1 MNECRQVLVLS
12 KTMVSFGLS
21 DFTLI
26 HYAGQQEAAS
36 IFSTD
41 SENVQK
47 YGTCFYLLGDSLF
60 HLFRG
65 LVIFYTSV
73 EALVLIPLFAWPVGR
88 NIQICDGWRL
98 VRASPTMGNIASTR
112 QISVEL
118 EVSERRKPSL

>member
-47 YGTCFYLLGDSLF
+47 FGTCFYLLGDSLF

-65 LVIFYTSV
+65 LVVTFYTRLLFLFHCLLGPLVATSKSV
-73 EALVLIPLFAWPVGR
+73 MDGVWLGR
-88 NIQICDGWRL
+88 PQRW
-98 VRASPTMGNIASTR
+98 AT
-112 QISVEL
+112 
-118 EVSERRKPSL
+118 